1 MVTVSWR
8 RSPQLTDMGYRSAA
22 WRGAAD
28 PVGEAAADPPLAPV
42 AGLPEPVSA
51 ALAPVGCPGGV
62 PDLVALRALAECGEL
77 AEAVSGLT
85 DAQGAPL
92 AVAAAPGPLAREI
105 ARALVEAG
113 FTLHRCSTWDPL
125 QRLGGVCVVPVPAAP
140 DLVGA
145 GGVVVCW
152 TAHLL
157 ALDLGR
163 ARTWDAT
170 REIMNT
176 ALAEILCALGYAI
189 RPFGSGGAC
198 IATGSRARD
207 EVAG

>member
-1 MVTVSWR
+1 VR
-8 RSPQLTDMGYRSAA
+8 EPAA
-22 WRGAAD
+22 ER
-28 PVGEAAADPPLAPV
+28 PLAPV
-42 AGLPEPVSA
+42 AGLPAPVSS

-62 PDLVALRALAECGEL
+62 PDLVALRALAECSEL

-85 DAQGAPL
+85 DSAGVPL
-92 AVAAAPGPLAREI
+92 AARPPGPLAREI

-113 FTLHRCSTWDPL
+113 FTLHRCSNWDPL
-125 QRLGGVCVVPVPAAP
+125 QRLGGVSVVPVPAGP
-140 DLVGA
+140 DRAGA

-163 ARTWDAT
+163 QRAWDAT

-176 ALAEILCALGYAI
+176 ALAEILCALGYAV

-198 IATGSRARD
+198 IVTGSRAPN

>member
-1 MVTVSWR
+1 
-8 RSPQLTDMGYRSAA
+8 
-22 WRGAAD
+22 
-28 PVGEAAADPPLAPV
+28 VGQAAADPALAPV

-51 ALAPVGCPGGV
+51 ALAPVGCPGGL
-62 PDLVALRALAECGEL
+62 PDLTALRALAECGEL

-85 DAQGAPL
+85 DADGTPLGAGAP
-92 AVAAAPGPLAREI
+92 PGRLGREI

-113 FTLHRCSTWDPL
+113 FTLHRCSNWDPL
-125 QRLGGVCVVPVPAAP
+125 QRLGGVCVVPVPGGP
-140 DLVGA
+140 DRAGA

-157 ALDLGR
+157 ALDLGQAR
-163 ARTWDAT
+163 AWDAT

-207 EVAG
+207 EAAG

>member
-1 MVTVSWR
+1 MSVSWR
-8 RSPQLTDMGYRSAA
+8 RSQQLPDLGYRSAA
-22 WRGAAD
+22 RRGAAD
-28 PVGEAAADPPLAPV
+28 PVTEPTAGPQLAPV

-51 ALAPVGCPGGV
+51 ALARVGCPGGV

-85 DAQGAPL
+85 DADGSPL
-92 AVAAAPGPLAREI
+92 AASPPGPLARDI
-105 ARALVEAG
+105 ARAMIEAG
-113 FTLHRCSTWDPL
+113 FTLHRCTNWDPL
-125 QRLGGVCVVPVPAAP
+125 QRLGGVSVVPVPAQP
-140 DLVGA
+140 DRAGA

-163 ARTWDAT
+163 ARAWDAT

-189 RPFGSGGAC
+189 RPFGPGGAC
-198 IATGSRARD
+198 LATGSRARD